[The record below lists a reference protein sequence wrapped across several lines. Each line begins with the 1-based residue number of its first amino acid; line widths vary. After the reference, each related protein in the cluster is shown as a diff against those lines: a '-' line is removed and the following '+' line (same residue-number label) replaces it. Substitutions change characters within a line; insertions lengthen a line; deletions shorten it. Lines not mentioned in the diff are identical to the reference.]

1 MQAHTSSRRAARRD
15 AVFRALADP
24 TRRAMLDRLRD
35 RESSV
40 GELAEP
46 FAMSQPAVSQH
57 LKVLAEAGLVRARR
71 DGRQRVYRLRP
82 APLREAFDWLER
94 YARFWGDKLDALGA
108 YLDRDDDD
116 GRDDDEEEERR

>member
-1 MQAHTSSRRAARRD
+1 MQTHAAPVSRRAGRRD

-24 TRRAMLDRLRD
+24 TRRAMLDRLRE

-57 LKVLAEAGLVRARR
+57 LKVLSEAGLVRARR
-71 DGRQRVYRLRP
+71 DGRQRLYRLHA

-94 YARFWGDKLDALGA
+94 YERFWHRKLDALGA
-108 YLDRDDDD
+108 YLD
-116 GRDDDEEEERR
+116 EQEER

>member
-1 MQAHTSSRRAARRD
+1 MHVQTSSRRAARRD

-40 GELAEP
+40 SELAEP
-46 FAMSQPAVSQH
+46 FSMSQPAVSQH
-57 LKVLAEAGLVRARR
+57 LKVLADAGLVRARR
-71 DGRQRVYRLRP
+71 DGRQRLYRLRP

-94 YARFWGDKLDALGA
+94 YARFWSEKLDALGA
-108 YLDRDDDD
+108 YLDRDEDE
-116 GRDDDEEEERR
+116 RDDEEEGR